1 MTTDLQML
9 VYACLLMIAQS
20 MSLLAASLQAKGA
33 VPGLV
38 WGLGNRA
45 DAPALPAWGERAV
58 RAHKNMMEN
67 LIPFAALVL
76 AAHAAGVAGEETAR
90 GATLFFWARLAFAVL
105 YLGGVPY
112 LRTVAFV
119 VAIAGMFDI
128 ALQLL
133 A

>member
-9 VYACLLMIAQS
+9 VYSSLLLVAQS
-20 MSLLAASLQAKGA
+20 ISVLI
-33 VPGLV
+33 PGVLTA
-38 WGLGNRA
+38 GLGWGFGNR
-45 DAPALPAWGERAV
+45 DQAPTLPAWGERAG
-58 RAHKNMMEN
+58 RAQRNMLEN

-90 GATLFFWARLAFAVL
+90 GATLFFWGRLAHAAI
-105 YLGGVPY
+105 YIAGIPY

-119 VAIAGMFDI
+119 VAIGGMFDI
-128 ALQLL
+128 ARALL